1 VKEYYDRRASE
12 YDDAYTGRGRWPFTK
27 APGLEDQIPGLERF
41 VESLPEMRTLDVA
54 CGTGYLTRFLRGWT
68 IGTDFSSAM
77 LRQSANRVAA
87 DGYVRGDALALPF
100 ADNSF
105 GRVFSSH
112 FYGRLELDD
121 RLRFLAEAR
130 RVAPSLIVLDSPFQD
145 DRPAEGNIER
155 ELLDGSRY
163 VIYKKYFTP
172 EELVSELGG
181 GDVVLSTSWFLAVQ
195 REW

>member
-1 VKEYYDRRASE
+1 MKDYYDRRATE
-12 YDDAYTGRGRWPFTK
+12 YDDAYTGRGRWPFTE
-27 APGLEDQIPGLERF
+27 APGLEREIPGLEAF
-41 VESLPEMRTLDVA
+41 VRGLPATRTLDVA

-77 LRQSANRVAA
+77 LRQASGRGAA
-87 DGYVRGDALALPF
+87 DEYVRGDALALPF
-100 ADNSF
+100 AGSSF

-121 RLRFLAEAR
+121 RLRFLSEVR
-130 RVAPSLIVLDSPFQD
+130 RVAPCLVVVDTPVQP

-172 EELVSELGG
+172 EELVAELGG
-181 GDVVLSTSWFLAVQ
+181 GEVVLSTSWFVAVQ

>member
-1 VKEYYDRRASE
+1 MREYYDRRAPE
-12 YDDAYTGRGRWPFTK
+12 YDDAYTGRGRWPFTQ
-27 APGLEDQIPGLERF
+27 APGLETEIPEFEDF
-41 VESLPEMRTLDVA
+41 VKRLPEKRTLDVA
-54 CGTGYLTRFLRGWT
+54 CGTGYVTRFLRGWT
-68 IGTDFSSAM
+68 IGTDFSLAM
-77 LRQSANRVAA
+77 LHEAADREAA

-100 ADNSF
+100 VDSSF

-121 RLRFLAEAR
+121 RLRFLSEAR
-130 RVAPSLIVLDSPFQD
+130 RVAPSLVVVDSPAQP

-163 VIYKKYFTP
+163 VIFKKYFTP

-181 GDVVLSTSWFLAVQ
+181 GEVVLSTSWFLAVE